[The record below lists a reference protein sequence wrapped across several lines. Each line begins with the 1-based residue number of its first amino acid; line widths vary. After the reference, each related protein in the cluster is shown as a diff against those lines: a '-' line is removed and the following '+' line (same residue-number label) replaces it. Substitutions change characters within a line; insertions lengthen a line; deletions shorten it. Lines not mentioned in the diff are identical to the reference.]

1 MSLRKPFDQSSEV
14 LCGPGIVADMK
25 AVGQINAVAFEKA
38 LHDLASSWMVYLVRD
53 HREFLSDVM
62 VVGVERRGISAQNR
76 KVHVQEQ
83 GAVFCK

>member
-1 MSLRKPFDQSSEV
+1 MSLRKPFDQSSKV
-14 LCGPGIVADMK
+14 LSGPGIVADMK
-25 AVGQINAVAFEKA
+25 AFRQIDAFAFEET
-38 LHDLASSWMVYLVRD
+38 LHDLASPWTEYLVRD
-53 HREFLSDVM
+53 HREFLSDIV